1 MSAFTGM
8 KFRPLVILSLSAA
21 AVLLRDPTGAAAAQP
36 APPNS
41 GAAAAI
47 QTVLDTQATA
57 WNRGD
62 IDGYMEGYERADSTT
77 FVSAD
82 SVTRGW
88 QTVRDRYKKKY
99 DTREKMGLLS
109 FSEITISQLSDE
121 AAFVTGSWALARK
134 EDQPHGRFTL
144 LFRRTAG
151 GWRIVYDHTSSA
163 Q

>member
-1 MSAFTGM
+1 M
-8 KFRPLVILSLSAA
+8 
-21 AVLLRDPTGAAAAQP
+21 
-36 APPNS
+36 
-41 GAAAAI
+41 
-47 QTVLDTQATA
+47 
-57 WNRGD
+57 
-62 IDGYMEGYERADSTT
+62 
-77 FVSAD
+77 
-82 SVTRGW
+82 TRGW

-121 AAFVTGSWALARK
+121 AAFVTGSWALARN

-144 LFRRTAG
+144 LFRRTTG